1 MTWRYW
7 VLLLAALV
15 FLPSCSKEEN
25 KKKAEPPSVPVTLA
39 KAEVRDMPVTLR
51 VVGRAE
57 AYESVTVKS
66 RVDGQVEQVLFV
78 EGQHVKPGELL
89 LRLDPRDFAARLKQA
104 QAAVARDAALAGK
117 TRSDTERYT
126 TLYSKNF
133 VSGEK
138 VNDVRANEE
147 MAVANLNASKAA
159 VELARLQLSYVE
171 IRAPIAGIVGER
183 LVFPG
188 SSVKTND
195 TTLALINRVSPLLVS
210 FSLPEKH
217 LHKLRL
223 ARSAQTEKLKVDIS
237 LPEDPQAHFDGQIH
251 FVDNAVDAAT
261 GTILMKALTPNADER
276 LTPGQFLNVNIIL
289 ETLKEVVAIPNQAVQ
304 QADAGNFTF
313 VVTPDQSV
321 EIRQIT
327 IAATDG
333 RYTAVSSGLKAG
345 ETVVTDGQL
354 RLAAGTRVHPVE
366 SAPKAAQPDG
376 GTTSKQTNTP

>member
-1 MTWRYW
+1 
-7 VLLLAALV
+7 
-15 FLPSCSKEEN
+15 
-25 KKKAEPPSVPVTLA
+25 
-39 KAEVRDMPVTLR
+39 MPVTLR

-66 RVDGQVEQVLFV
+66 RVDGQVEQVLFT
-78 EGQHVKPGELL
+78 EGQHVKPGDLL

-147 MAVANLNASKAA
+147 MAAANLNASKAA
-159 VELARLQLSYVE
+159 VELARLQLSYVD

-183 LVFPG
+183 VVFPG

-195 TTLALINRVSPLLVS
+195 TMLALINRVSPLLIS

-217 LHKLRL
+217 LHKLRQ
-223 ARSAQTEKLKVDIS
+223 ARSTQTEKLKVGIS
-237 LPEDPQAHFDGQIH
+237 LPEDPEAHFDGVIH
-251 FVDNAVDAAT
+251 FVDNTVDAST
-261 GTILMKALTPNADER
+261 GTILMKALTPNTDER

-289 ETLKEVVAIPNQAVQ
+289 ETLKDAVAIPNQAIQ

-313 VVTPDQSV
+313 VVKPDSTV
-321 EIRQIT
+321 EIRKIT
-327 IAATDG
+327 VTATDG
-333 RYTAVSSGLKAG
+333 KYSAISEGLNAG

-354 RLAAGTRVHPVE
+354 RLAAGTKVRPME
-366 SAPKAAQPDG
+366 EAPKDAPSANLAP
-376 GTTSKQTNTP
+376 SKPTNTP